1 MFVRSF
7 IESVVCTIKDV
18 PYASYIQLLDGT
30 LSSHMKFYTQLY
42 HEQQFNER
50 IWALRTNKTSASLN
64 HCHRQPYIY
73 ANQTHQYPN
82 SFFSC
87 TENIFFIHFLC
98 NAKWYLIEIYT
109 YGYLCCC
116 IRIRTSTTT
125 EEKRSIFS
133 FHLCNHFTIEETK
146 QCRHT

>member
-18 PYASYIQLLDGT
+18 CHMPVTFNWWYGT

-50 IWALRTNKTSASLN
+50 IWALPTNKTSASSNIVIVN
-64 HCHRQPYIY
+64 HAYTLPNTSIS
-73 ANQTHQYPN
+73 N

-87 TENIFFIHFLC
+87 TENIFFVHFLC
-98 NAKWYLIEIYT
+98 NAKCYLIEIYT

-116 IRIRTSTTT
+116 IWIRTSTTT